1 MSIKRY
7 PSCILATVVVPWTA
21 DWRLDEEGLR
31 RQINTLL
38 ANGYRNLYIFGTAG
52 EGYAVDDTQF
62 LRIVEVFSDTM
73 RLAGA
78 APMVGVIS
86 LSLSTIIARIAAA
99 YGLGVRHFQVSL
111 PSWGALNDA
120 ELATFFA
127 AVLERFPDCRFLHY
141 NLARAGRIVTP
152 SEYGDL
158 AARYPNLVATKNSTD
173 AMGRIR
179 GLLEKAPDLQHFFTE
194 RGFAYG
200 SLVGECGLLI
210 SVAQTNFRL
219 GRAYFEAGRSQAW
232 ETLLRLDGDLS
243 RMTEALI
250 GIVGRDAHIDGAY
263 DKVLAAMHD
272 RRLPLRL
279 LPPYRAAAESAPD
292 HYLAYLRDHAPN
304 WLPERAGDD
313 RS

>member
-1 MSIKRY
+1 MSGKRY
-7 PSCILATVVVPWTA
+7 PSCILATVVIPWTD
-21 DWRLDEEGLR
+21 DWRLDEEALR
-31 RQINTLL
+31 RQINILL

-62 LRIVEVFSDTM
+62 PRIVEVFSETM

-78 APMVGVIS
+78 EPMVGVIS
-86 LSLSTIIARIAAA
+86 LSLSTIIGRIAAA
-99 YGLGVRHFQVSL
+99 YRLGVRYFQVSL
-111 PSWGALNDA
+111 PSWGALNDQ
-120 ELATFFA
+120 EMETFFA
-127 AVLERFPDCRFLHY
+127 AVLGRFPDCRFLHY
-141 NLARAGRIVTP
+141 NLARTGRIVTP
-152 SEYGDL
+152 AEYADL

-210 SVAQTNFRL
+210 SVAQTNFAM
-219 GRAYFEAGRSQAW
+219 GRTYFEAGRAQDW
-232 ETLLRLDGDLS
+232 KTLIRLDGDLS

-250 GIVGRDAHIDGAY
+250 GIVGAGAHIDGAY
-263 DKVLAAMHD
+263 DKVLGHMHD

-279 LPPYRAAAESAPD
+279 LPPYSGAALSAPAR
-292 HYLAYLRDHAPN
+292 YLAYLRDHAPD
-304 WLPERAGDD
+304 WLPDETDHLAE
-313 RS
+313 